1 MKANNLMEY
10 AILNGEVH
18 KAALIEMIRQLPE
31 EIQQR
36 FVEAILCIS
45 SPKEVTIPDVKTIY
59 GRENCRFLSY
69 NYLFDNVKYEYDV
82 EEKRWFRDEA
92 TANRFAD
99 NGFDGWGGE
108 SEPKEGYEFEASHVF
123 TCEGECPLL
132 TWMKAS

>member
-1 MKANNLMEY
+1 MEY
-10 AILNGEVH
+10 AILNGEVN
-18 KAALIEMIRQLPE
+18 KMALIEMIRQLPE

-45 SPKEVTIPDVKTIY
+45 YPKEVTIPDVKTIY

-92 TANRFAD
+92 TANRFAKV
-99 NGFDGWGGE
+99 NVLCSLG
-108 SEPKEGYEFEASHVF
+108 
-123 TCEGECPLL
+123 
-132 TWMKAS
+132 